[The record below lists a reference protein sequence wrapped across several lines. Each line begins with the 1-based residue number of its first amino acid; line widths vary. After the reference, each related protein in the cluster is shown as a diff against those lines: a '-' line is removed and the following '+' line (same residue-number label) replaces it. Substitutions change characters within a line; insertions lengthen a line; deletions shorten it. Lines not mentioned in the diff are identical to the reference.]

1 MKLSEISKKPQLVE
15 VLIEDEEII
24 TEFGEALTFHTW
36 DRQPMDTFVKLANLT
51 SDSDSKN
58 IKVGDMIDVVRTLV
72 LDEKGKEIIGKDNA
86 LPVNVLT
93 KVIQKVTETLGK

>member
-24 TEFGEALTFHTW
+24 KEFGEPLSFHTW
-36 DRQPMDTFVKLANLT
+36 DRQPMDTFIKLANLT
-51 SDSDSKN
+51 SENDSKN
-58 IKVGDMIDVVRTLV
+58 IRIGDMIEVVRTLV
-72 LDEKGKEIIGKDNA
+72 LDEKGKEIISKDNT

>member
-72 LDEKGKEIIGKDNA
+72 LDEKGKEIISKDNT